1 MNKQRRERLDEA
13 HSKLMEAY
21 YIIEEVKDEEEEA
34 FDNMPENLQGSE
46 RGEQMEEYVATL
58 EEIYDGIDSYMSD
71 LYDIISA

>member
-1 MNKQRRERLDEA
+1 MNKQRRARLDEA
-13 HSKLMEAY
+13 YSKLIEAY
-21 YIIEEVKDEEEEA
+21 YIIEEVKDEEEQA

-71 LYDIISA
+71 LYVII